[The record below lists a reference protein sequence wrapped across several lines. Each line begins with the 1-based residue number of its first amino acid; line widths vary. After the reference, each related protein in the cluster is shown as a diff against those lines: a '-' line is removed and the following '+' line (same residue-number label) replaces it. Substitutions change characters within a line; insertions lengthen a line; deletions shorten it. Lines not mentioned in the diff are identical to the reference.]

1 MSGTLSPIPSKFWT
15 FVDADGV
22 PLAGYKL
29 YTYAA
34 DTTTPATTYTTIA
47 LDPASVNTNP
57 IILDSAGRPP
67 QPIYLPAATFKY
79 ILTTPTGSP
88 LSPYLTEDN
97 IPSTGLASVTVGSTV
112 NWLGG
117 DPNSPITATAIPS
130 GTTFDKC
137 AAGSSWVFIDSANLA
152 GTFALEAMMSAS
164 AGTVTASLV
173 NLTDG
178 APDTPLVSISSTST
192 TGDRQRSTAITFA
205 ASGANKN
212 YAVKVWHSTGAPAYG
227 LVWGAQLVRLS

>member
-1 MSGTLSPIPSKFWT
+1 MAGTLSPIPSRFWT

-22 PLAGYKL
+22 PLAGYWL
-29 YTYAA
+29 WTYAA
-34 DTTTPATTYTTIA
+34 QTTTPATTWTDIGMTVA
-47 LDPASVNTNP
+47 NTNP
-57 IILDSAGRPP
+57 IVLNSAGRPP

-79 ILTTPTGSP
+79 IITVAGGSP

-152 GTFALEAMMSAS
+152 GTFALEGMMLAS

-205 ASGANKN
+205 SGGSSKV
-212 YAVKVWHSTGAPAYG
+212 YALKSWHSTGAPDYG
-227 LVWGAQLVRLS
+227 LVWGCNLMRLT